1 MLLKNAKIV
10 NENFD
15 IVAADILVNGD
26 TIAKIAAPGE
36 MCSCCTAGHEV
47 LDFAGKLIMP
57 GFVDI
62 HIHGCAGADTGDA
75 TPEALETMSKYLAS
89 NGITSFCPTSMTVS
103 NAELRKIFANVKA
116 CADKGMPGAQIVG
129 INMEGPY
136 ISAAKKGAQALENIR
151 PASVSE
157 IRELNEIAGGLIKL
171 VDLAPEEAGAD
182 EFITEMK
189 DEITVSIA
197 HTNANYEQAKH
208 SFDLGI
214 NHATHLFNQMSGLT
228 HRAPGVVG
236 AIFESDTVSPEI
248 ICDGFH
254 INPAV
259 LRIAFA
265 VCGEDRTCVIS
276 DSLKAAGCPDGE
288 YDLGGQPVFV
298 KDGKAF
304 MSDGVT
310 IAASTA
316 NIHVEFKNLISYGI
330 PFKQVIKSCT
340 INPAREIK
348 EDKVI
353 GSIAEG
359 KRADFVVVD
368 DNYDIVSVIVK
379 GVKYC

>member
-1 MLLKNAKIV
+1 MILKNATIV
-10 NENFD
+10 NDAFE
-15 IVAADILVNGD
+15 VVKADILVNGE
-26 TIAKIAAPGE
+26 TIEKIGE
-36 MCSCCTAGHEV
+36 LCPCCTEGHEV
-47 LDFAGKLIMP
+47 LDFTGKLILP

-75 TPEALETMSKYLAS
+75 TPEALETMSAYLAK
-89 NGITSFCPTSMTVS
+89 NGVTSFCPTSMTVS

-116 CADKGMPGAQIVG
+116 CADKGTSGATIMG

-136 ISAAKKGAQALENIR
+136 ISEAKKGAQNKDHIR
-151 PASVSE
+151 PASASE
-157 IRELNEIAGGLIKL
+157 IRELNDIAGGLIKL
-171 VDLAPEEAGAD
+171 VDMAPEEPGAD
-182 EFITEMK
+182 EFIKEMK
-189 DEITVSIA
+189 DEITISIA

-208 SFDLGI
+208 GFDLGI
-214 NHATHLFNQMSGLT
+214 SHATHLFNAMSGLT

-236 AIFESDTVSPEI
+236 AVFESDTVSAEI

-254 INPAV
+254 IDPAV
-259 LRIAFA
+259 LRIAFN
-265 VCGEDRTCVIS
+265 VVGEDRTCVVS

-298 KDGKAF
+298 KNGKAY

-316 NIHVEFKNLISYGI
+316 NVHTEFKNLISYGI
-330 PFKQVIKSCT
+330 PFKQVVKSCT
-340 INPAREIK
+340 INPARQIK

-353 GSIAEG
+353 GSIAVG

-368 DNYDIVSVIVK
+368 DSYDIAAVIIK
-379 GVKYC
+379 GKKVC